1 MRVSFGTDG
10 VRGVANQEITPELAL
25 ALGRASVRVF
35 GVDRIHVGRDTRI
48 SGPALAAAVVAG
60 VCAEGADAI
69 DLGVVPTPAVAHA
82 TRSGSAGVVISASHN
97 PFGDNG
103 LKVFAPGGRKLNDP
117 EQNQMEEVLAGL
129 LDGSAQL
136 GPTGAAMGTRRDPDG
151 ELDAY
156 VTSVLEALEDRD
168 LGGLKVVVDAANGAN
183 SLIGPRVLMQAG
195 AQVVALHDSPDGTN
209 INAGCGSTHP
219 ESLRQ
224 AVVDQQADVGIAFD
238 GDADRLLAV
247 DELGNLVDGDQLLAL
262 FAVDLRDRGLLKDDT
277 VVVTVMSNLGFRQ
290 AMAAKGVQVVDTAVG
305 DRYVLEAMTDGDFS
319 LGGEQSGHIIAR
331 HQSTTGDGLLSAV
344 MALDLLSRSGRV
356 MSDLASSAMNR
367 LPQVLVNVVTRSR
380 IPDVAERLKADTAS
394 LEGELAGEGRILLRP
409 SGTEPVIRVMVEAP
423 TEDQAR
429 SVAERLA
436 DKVRAL
442 PS

>member
-10 VRGVANQEITPELAL
+10 VRGVANREVTPELAL
-25 ALGRASVRVF
+25 ALGRASVRVL
-35 GVDRIHVGRDTRI
+35 GVDRIHVGRDTRV
-48 SGPALAAAVVAG
+48 SGPALAAAVIAG

-69 DLGVVPTPAVAHA
+69 DLGVVPTPAVAYA
-82 TRSGSAGVVISASHN
+82 TRAGSAGVVISASHN
-97 PFGDNG
+97 PFDDNG
-103 LKVFAPGGRKLNDP
+103 LKVFAPGGRKLTDL

-136 GPTGAAMGTRRDPDG
+136 GPTGAAMGIQLNPDG

-156 VTSVLEALEDRD
+156 VTSVLAALEGRH
-168 LGGLKVVVDAANGAN
+168 LSGLKVVVDSANGAN
-183 SLIGPRVLMQAG
+183 SSIGPSVLTKAG

-219 ESLRQ
+219 ESLCQ

-262 FAVDLRDRGLLKDDT
+262 FAVDLRDRGLLTADT

-305 DRYVLEAMTDGDFS
+305 DRHVLEAMTSGGFS

-331 HQSTTGDGLLSAV
+331 HQSTTGDGLLSAL
-344 MALDLLSRSGRV
+344 MLLDLRSRAGRA

-367 LPQVLVNVVTRSR
+367 LPQVLVNVVTPSR
-380 IPDVAERLKADTAS
+380 IPDVAERLKSDTA
-394 LEGELAGEGRILLRP
+394 LMEDEMAGEGRILLRP

-442 PS
+442 PG